1 MKWKHRLRELDLQ
14 SVALKSLLVRETN
27 EMETHK
33 RGRRQIRALVIRPYS
48 LGKLMKWKPFYGTG
62 AQTVIQVPT
71 R

>member
-33 RGRRQIRALVIRPYS
+33 RGRRQIRALVILIVVGCGGIY
-48 LGKLMKWKPFYGTG
+48 
-62 AQTVIQVPT
+62 AE
-71 R
+71 